1 MCTRG
6 YIHIHWLYL
15 PSFCPHFKQ
24 DQFKVSAKS
33 KSLSGKCIEKWAS
46 KIIIITNLCNINIS
60 RYQVINVQSLK
71 TCKVQNSIPSNK
83 HVAPNKCGVKEIYSK
98 K

>member
-15 PSFCPHFKQ
+15 PSFCPHFKHI
-24 DQFKVSAKS
+24 SAKS
-33 KSLSGKCIEKWAS
+33 KGLLTNCIEKS
-46 KIIIITNLCNINIS
+46 GQQNQHVPNKH
-60 RYQVINVQSLK
+60 VEGE
-71 TCKVQNSIPSNK
+71 NSIPSNK
-83 HVAPNKCGVKEIYSK
+83 HVAPNKCGGKEIFSK